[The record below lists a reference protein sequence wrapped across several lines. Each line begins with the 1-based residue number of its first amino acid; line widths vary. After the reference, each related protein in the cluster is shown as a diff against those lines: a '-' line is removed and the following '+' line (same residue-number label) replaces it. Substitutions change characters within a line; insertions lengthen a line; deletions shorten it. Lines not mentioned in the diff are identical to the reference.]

1 MDCARLAP
9 HSAVARG
16 GAAMIYVEYGPMPVT
31 KVHYPEVG
39 QRLPDPPE
47 GRDYHVC
54 AGEDG
59 ASFVTE
65 VSESEQHLG
74 RHSTALAAVLG
85 DVFGET
91 PEIEPTIRPV
101 AGIHRPGEQGAT
113 VY

>member
-1 MDCARLAP
+1 
-9 HSAVARG
+9 
-16 GAAMIYVEYGPMPVT
+16 MIYVEDGPMPIT
-31 KVHYPEVG
+31 KAQYADVG

-47 GRDYHVC
+47 GRNYHVC
-54 AGEDG
+54 SGEDG
-59 ASFVTE
+59 ALFVTE
-65 VSESEQHLG
+65 VWESEQDLE